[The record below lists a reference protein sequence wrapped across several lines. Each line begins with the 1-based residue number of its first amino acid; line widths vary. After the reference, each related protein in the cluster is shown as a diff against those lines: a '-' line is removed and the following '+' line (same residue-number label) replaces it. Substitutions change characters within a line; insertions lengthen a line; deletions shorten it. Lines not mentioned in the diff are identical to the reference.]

1 MNKIEIIYFVC
12 LLLFQMELVFLY
24 VKIHKVENL
33 IKKTEEEVLTWTT
46 KLVEFFDKQDQE
58 VEFDLLKFLT
68 GQDTDNP
75 YQE

>member
-58 VEFDLLKFLT
+58 VEVDILKLLT
-68 GQDTDNP
+68 ENP